1 MSDFRRASR
10 ERINVFRVGDAY
22 LFKHYV
28 SEDVFSEI
36 DRYYEEYDYRFE
48 VPADRFA
55 FVRELLEEHDYA
67 PVVVEDP
74 EPFAVLKRKYTNHS
88 DALFRDTVYQRGLG
102 KFNCFVMKS
111 REAAKRAVDRGA
123 TPLAEANLEL

>member
-1 MSDFRRASR
+1 
-10 ERINVFRVGDAY
+10 VFRVGDAY

-28 SEDVFSEI
+28 SEELFSEI

-48 VPADRFA
+48 VPEDRFA

-74 EPFAVLKRKYTNHS
+74 ESFAVLKRKYTNHP
-88 DALFRDTVYQRGLG
+88 DALFRDSVYQRGLG
-102 KFNCFVMKS
+102 TFNCFVMKT
-111 REAAKRAVDRGA
+111 RDAAERAIERGA
-123 TPLAEANLEL
+123 RPLAEADVDL

>member
-10 ERINVFRVGDAY
+10 ERINVFPVGEAY

-28 SEDVFSEI
+28 SEEVFSEI

-55 FVRELLEEHDYA
+55 FVRDLLEEHDYA

-74 EPFAVLKRKYTNHS
+74 EPFAVLKRKYTDHP
-88 DALFRDTVYQRGLG
+88 DALFRDAVYHRGLG
-102 KFNCFVMKS
+102 NFNCFVMKT
-111 REAAKRAVDRGA
+111 RDAAERAAERGA
-123 TPLAEANLEL
+123 TPLVDADLNL

>member
-28 SEDVFSEI
+28 SEGVFSEI

-111 REAAKRAVDRGA
+111 QDAAKRAVDRGA

>member
-10 ERINVFRVGDAY
+10 ERINVFRVGDDY
-22 LFKHYV
+22 FFKHYV
-28 SEDVFSEI
+28 SEEVFSRI

-74 EPFAVLKRKYTNHS
+74 EPFAVLKRKYTSHP
-88 DALFRDTVYQRGLG
+88 DALFRDAVYQRGIG
-102 KFNCFVMKS
+102 TFNCFVMKT
-111 REAAKRAVDRGA
+111 RDAAERAVEYGA
-123 TPLAEANLEL
+123 TPLADADLDL